1 MCLHLRFRQHA
12 GKSTGELALAHR
24 SMEEILV
31 QDMIFVAATIF
42 FFAIAILY
50 IRGCERLK

>member
-1 MCLHLRFRQHA
+1 
-12 GKSTGELALAHR
+12 
-24 SMEEILV
+24 MEEILV
-31 QDMIFVAATIF
+31 QDVIFIAATIF

>member
-1 MCLHLRFRQHA
+1 L
-12 GKSTGELALAHR
+12 
-24 SMEEILV
+24 
-31 QDMIFVAATIF
+31 QDAIFVAATMF

>member
-1 MCLHLRFRQHA
+1 LPGQIARY
-12 GKSTGELALAHR
+12 
-24 SMEEILV
+24 EETLV
-31 QDMIFVAATIF
+31 QDVIFVAATIF